1 MRTGTGLILPLL
13 LFFCIPSLPS
23 FAFRTETL
31 SGYASRQKPEENGIP
46 PIALTVPVT
55 DNRLPLQP
63 QPSPETEKLLRQYK
77 SRFSRE
83 AINRTLKASEPYAG
97 FIRQKINEAGLPQE
111 LFFIAF
117 IESEFKPRAV
127 SRSGAYGLWQFMR
140 NSIGGYDMNIS
151 EWADERF
158 DFMKSTEAALHKLE
172 YNYRQT
178 GDWEL
183 AMAAYNCGL
192 GKVTRTMKSSGIR
205 DFRTLAQKRLLP
217 AQTVHYV
224 PKCFAVAYACS
235 NKRDFG
241 LTVSWNPPPEWNMI
255 RLDKPVD
262 ISLLAAKADIP
273 PNVLKAANAELNY
286 RITPPNGNYF
296 LKFPAEYT
304 DQITAALDSDD
315 SEFINYYIY
324 KIRQGDTLYALS
336 AHYGV
341 SVDIILQF
349 NPGVRPNTL
358 QIGQKLMIPAFRDV
372 APPPPP
378 KAAAADTSPKDYG
391 PDTYRH
397 TYTVQSGD
405 TLWGIARKYNI
416 SVDELKY
423 FNKMGN
429 RDILKAGSVIR
440 VP

>member
-1 MRTGTGLILPLL
+1 MRTGTGLFLPLL

-31 SGYASRQKPEENGIP
+31 SGYASRQKPEENGVS

-378 KAAAADTSPKDYG
+378 KAAAADASPKDYG

>member
-1 MRTGTGLILPLL
+1 MRTGTGLFLPLL

-31 SGYASRQKPEENGIP
+31 SGYASRQKPEENGVS

-77 SRFSRE
+77 GRFSRE

-378 KAAAADTSPKDYG
+378 KAAAADASPKDYG

>member
-1 MRTGTGLILPLL
+1 MNKKIGLLMMFLL
-13 LFFCIPSLPS
+13 SRQAFS
-23 FAFRTETL
+23 FPTETL
-31 SGYASRQKPEENGIP
+31 SGYAVRKHPVADPKPDTE
-46 PIALTVPVT
+46 LTIPVT
-55 DNRLPLQP
+55 ENRLPLQP
-63 QPSPETEKLLRQYK
+63 VLSPEAEKLLQQY
-77 SRFSRE
+77 RNPFSRD

-97 FIRQKINEAGLPQE
+97 FIRQKINEADLPQE
-111 LFFIAF
+111 LFYIAF

-158 DFMKSTEAALHKLE
+158 DFMKSTDAALHKLN
-172 YNYRQT
+172 YNFEQT

-192 GKVTRTMKSSGIR
+192 GKVTRTVKSSGIR

-217 AQTVHYV
+217 MQTVNYV

-235 NKRDFG
+235 NKRNFD

-262 ISLLAAKADIP
+262 ISLLAAEADVP
-273 PNVLKAANAELNY
+273 LSVLKAANAELNY
-286 RITPPNGNYF
+286 RVTPPNKNYY

-304 DQITAALDSDD
+304 DRITAALDGNESD
-315 SEFINYYIY
+315 FINYYIY

-349 NPGVRPNTL
+349 NPGIRPNSL

-372 APPPPP
+372 PPPPQ
-378 KAAAADTSPKDYG
+378 KTAAAQTPEKNFG
-391 PDTYRH
+391 PDHFRH
-397 TYTVQSGD
+397 TYTVETGD

>member
-1 MRTGTGLILPLL
+1 MNRKTGFLTMLL
-13 LFFCIPSLPS
+13 LSQQAFS
-23 FAFRTETL
+23 FPTETL
-31 SGYASRQKPEENGIP
+31 SGYAVRQKPAADADSKIE
-46 PIALTVPVT
+46 LSVPVT
-55 DNRLPLQP
+55 ENRLPLQP
-63 QPSPETEKLLRQYK
+63 ELSPETEKLLRQYRT
-77 SRFSRE
+77 RFSRE
-83 AINRTLKASEPYAG
+83 AIDRTLKASEPYAG
-97 FIRQKINEAGLPQE
+97 FIREKINEADLPQE
-111 LFFIAF
+111 LFYIAF
-117 IESEFKPRAV
+117 IESEFQPRAV

-140 NSIGGYDMNIS
+140 NSIGGYDMHIS

-158 DFMKSTEAALHKLE
+158 DFMKSTDAALHKLH
-172 YNYRQT
+172 YNYEQT

-192 GKVTRTMKSSGIR
+192 GKVTRTVKSSGIS
-205 DFRTLAQKRLLP
+205 DFRTLARKRLLP
-217 AQTVHYV
+217 TQTVNYV

-241 LTVSWNPPPEWNMI
+241 LIVSWNPPPEWNMI
-255 RLDKPVD
+255 RLEKPVD

-273 PNVLKAANAELNY
+273 PNILRAANAELNY
-286 RITPPNGNYF
+286 RITPPHGNYY

-304 DQITAALDSDD
+304 DRITAALDSNDN
-315 SEFINYYIY
+315 EFINYYIY

-378 KAAAADTSPKDYG
+378 KAAAADTTPKDFG
-391 PDTYRH
+391 PDHYRH

-416 SVDELKY
+416 SVEELKY

-429 RDILKAGSVIR
+429 HDILKAGSVIR